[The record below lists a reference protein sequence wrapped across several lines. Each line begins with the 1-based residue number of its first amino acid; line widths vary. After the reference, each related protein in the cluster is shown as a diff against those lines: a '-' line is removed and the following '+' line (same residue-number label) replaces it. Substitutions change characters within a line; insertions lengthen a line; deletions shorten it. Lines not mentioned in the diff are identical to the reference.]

1 MKIRE
6 LSDGDIAYLE
16 SVVKPGLSTL
26 SKSIE
31 ISDDVVDKTFF
42 KKQYD
47 VSLQAYADYFG
58 IGTDELINLVNQ
70 YDIDERT
77 LVKNVWD
84 VRKFQVEADKINP
97 ETIVVPLGFFIEA
110 KKDLDVKTLISKHS
124 YKAID
129 LGVSM
134 VIPVLAL
141 EKIKT
146 ITVGTTNKL
155 KENEKGFG
163 LKTFKNNKEEKIMKY
178 DVKCTPIEASEI
190 KGGKVIGL
198 ASIVID
204 DKFAVNSIR
213 LIQKDGDEN
222 GRLMYP
228 NRKSSKTESGYQD
241 IAFPITSELY
251 GKLYDGIIES
261 YNAGGEIV
269 SVEAKDNDYTISA
282 SVYTKDNLQGFA
294 QINFGEFVVND
305 ITIRKGGK
313 DENGKD
319 KPDFVAMPSY
329 QKKDGEYQ
337 SICNPIT
344 KEAYDEFNKAI
355 MDAYAEAVKEKEK
368 SKTGTFEHKAV
379 KNPPKTEKTEKP
391 SGIR

>member
-1 MKIRE
+1 MNISK
-6 LSDGDIAYLE
+6 LSEKDITYLE

-31 ISDDVVDKTFF
+31 TSDDIVEKAFF
-42 KKQYD
+42 QKQYD
-47 VSLQAYADYFG
+47 VSLQAYANYFG
-58 IGTDELINLVNQ
+58 IDSDELTALIKN
-70 YDIDERT
+70 YDNEERT
-77 LVKNVWD
+77 LIKNIWD
-84 VRKFQVEADKINP
+84 VRKFQVEADRINP
-97 ETIVVPLGFFIEA
+97 ETIVVSLGWFLNEKNDF
-110 KKDLDVKTLISKHS
+110 DVKELISKHS
-124 YKAID
+124 CKASG
-129 LGVSM
+129 LGCSM
-134 VIPVLAL
+134 VIPVSAL
-141 EKIKT
+141 ENIKT
-146 ITVGTTNKL
+146 ITVETTNKL
-155 KENEKGFG
+155 KENEKGFD
-163 LKTFKNNKEEKIMKY
+163 LKTFKNNKEEKTMMY

-198 ASIVID
+198 ASIIID
-204 DKFAVNSIR
+204 NKFAVNSIR

-261 YNAGGEIV
+261 YNAGGEVI
-269 SVEAKDNDYTISA
+269 SVGAKSFDYSVTA
-282 SVYTKDNLQGFA
+282 STYEKNSIKGFA

-368 SKTGTFEHKAV
+368 SKTGTFEHKTI
-379 KNPPKTEKTEKP
+379 KTPPKAEKTEKP